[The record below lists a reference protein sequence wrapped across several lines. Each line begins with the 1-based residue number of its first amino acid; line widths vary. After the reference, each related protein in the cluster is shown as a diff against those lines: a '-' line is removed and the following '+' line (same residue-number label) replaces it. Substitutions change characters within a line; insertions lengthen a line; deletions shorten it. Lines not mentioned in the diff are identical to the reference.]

1 MKEIVVSQFSEFNS
15 EISAIIAAHVEKVA
29 RASNTG
35 IDLMF
40 AKFLQET
47 GLPIS
52 KIELV
57 QEQAPTG
64 HVIYFRARR
73 GRPKKPSTR

>member
-1 MKEIVVSQFSEFNS
+1 MNKFVISQFAESDDALS
-15 EISAIIAAHVEKVA
+15 VTIASHVEKVA
-29 RASNTG
+29 KVNNSG

-52 KIELV
+52 KIEMV
-57 QEQAPTG
+57 QEQTPTG
-64 HVIYFRARR
+64 HCIYFRARR
-73 GRPKKPSTR
+73 GRPKGE